1 MADIED
7 VLTAFRDWVE
17 ADAELK
23 QMQGEYT
30 GYSPSYHLASWYEVA
45 QKAKD
50 KAGKALADYI
60 AEVVAEKATKDTEE

>member
-1 MADIED
+1 MSNIED
-7 VLTAFRDWVE
+7 VLTAFRDWTE

-23 QMQGEYT
+23 HMQGEYT
-30 GYSPSYHLASWYEVA
+30 GYSPGYHLASWYEAA

-60 AEVVAEKATKDTEE
+60 TEVVAEKATKDTEE